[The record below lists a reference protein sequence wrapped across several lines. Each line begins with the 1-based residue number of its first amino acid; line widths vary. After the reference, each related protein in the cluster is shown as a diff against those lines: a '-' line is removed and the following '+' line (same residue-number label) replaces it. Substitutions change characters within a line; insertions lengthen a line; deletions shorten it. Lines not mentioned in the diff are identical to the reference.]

1 MPDSPFCD
9 NTAKQENGKTRW
21 RDKRREKGRGK
32 KKKEKKGKKKKR
44 GKNDYAGSKLELAGK
59 LQFDTVMLEIQ
70 GGNIERSGS
79 FVEDRRYTPRRE
91 KMERRERGF
100 PEIRATLVVACMP
113 AVA

>member
-1 MPDSPFCD
+1 
-9 NTAKQENGKTRW
+9 
-21 RDKRREKGRGK
+21 
-32 KKKEKKGKKKKR
+32 
-44 GKNDYAGSKLELAGK
+44 
-59 LQFDTVMLEIQ
+59 MLEIQ